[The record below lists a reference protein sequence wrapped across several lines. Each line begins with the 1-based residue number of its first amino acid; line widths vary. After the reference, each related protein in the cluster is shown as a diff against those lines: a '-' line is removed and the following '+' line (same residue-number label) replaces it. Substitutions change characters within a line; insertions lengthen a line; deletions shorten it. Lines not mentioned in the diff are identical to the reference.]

1 MSINTP
7 TEINK
12 LFTDPA
18 HIESTQKMLTEITN
32 ALDERISGIDK
43 DNHSSTYMT
52 LKIQSMAM
60 VIANQTISELYM
72 ENLCLERELAELRA
86 QMKTDE
92 SPTGEINARPE
103 HTNAHITMITRKAER
118 THICELLRELIET
131 AKETHTC
138 PQETCAAIERLIAI
152 LTNPDELKGCA

>member
-1 MSINTP
+1 
-7 TEINK
+7 
-12 LFTDPA
+12 L
-18 HIESTQKMLTEITN
+18 
-32 ALDERISGIDK
+32 R
-43 DNHSSTYMT
+43 
-52 LKIQSMAM
+52 
-60 VIANQTISELYM
+60 
-72 ENLCLERELAELRA
+72 LERELAELRA

-152 LTNPDELKGCA
+152 LTNPDELKGGA

>member
-1 MSINTP
+1 MSTNTP

-18 HIESTQKMLTEITN
+18 HIELTQKTLTEITN
-32 ALDERISGIDK
+32 VLDERISEIDK
-43 DNHSSTYMT
+43 DKHFATYMA
-52 LKIQSMAM
+52 LQMQSMAM
-60 VIANQTISELYM
+60 ATAKQTISGLYM
-72 ENLCLERELAELRA
+72 KNLRLERELAELRA

-92 SPTGEINARPE
+92 SPTEEINARPE

-138 PQETCAAIERLIAI
+138 PQETCAAIERLIAM
-152 LTNPDELKGCA
+152 LTNPDELKGRA

>member
-18 HIESTQKMLTEITN
+18 H
-32 ALDERISGIDK
+32 
-43 DNHSSTYMT
+43 
-52 LKIQSMAM
+52 
-60 VIANQTISELYM
+60 
-72 ENLCLERELAELRA
+72 
-86 QMKTDE
+86 
-92 SPTGEINARPE
+92 
-103 HTNAHITMITRKAER
+103 TNAHITTITRKAER
-118 THICELLRELIET
+118 SHICELLRELIET

-138 PQETCAAIERLIAI
+138 PQETCAAIERLIAM